1 MADTFPSSDPA
12 DDPLGLF
19 AAEADTPQ
27 GKPTP
32 EEPASAKF
40 VKRAGAAA
48 RRMFAEPTPTPGTEP
63 AHGLDDAPAA
73 DAQTV
78 RLTVDFP
85 PTPPPLD
92 PINGHVTYATA
103 AVLDRIAAS
112 VPEPTP
118 VPHNMAVEFIGPPP
132 PVGSVSFDHVCAV
145 KGLGFVEGIALIQA
159 TVDAIVA
166 VGPSAG
172 VPELH
177 GLFLTSTGDV
187 VLNGPPTGEH
197 PGRELARLL
206 HQMIAPNLMPPA
218 GRLFVG
224 RWINNENGGI
234 TEFASELAYFAR
246 PNGREL
252 LLALHGRCDPS
263 RGIPAMSRPQEPRRS
278 RKVQPKSEPQRED
291 APRETRK
298 AGALITW
305 IRAHKA
311 EVTAAAVV
319 LVAATLAAL
328 GTVLF
333 TQRPL
338 RDSSDSASAGTSAP
352 AAPGVAP
359 AEEAAAADT
368 PTPRLWFNPP
378 AAKGAAKTTL
388 KAPPRLAVVV
398 RDGTRPSNPS
408 VTSRRRTG
416 GNSAPLSVESQDATR
431 DLSPAGLAPVLPAR
445 PRPDITIY
453 TAADQGVEPP
463 HLLSAGIP
471 EWLIRGFEIKQN
483 QVELVI
489 SDKGEVQQARM
500 IGPPQRMPDIMLISR
515 IKEMLFEPAV
525 RNGVP
530 VRYRLTLS
538 WNVTP

>member
-1 MADTFPSSDPA
+1 MADTLPSSDPA

-19 AAEADTPQ
+19 AEEADTPQ

-32 EEPASAKF
+32 KEPSFAKS

-48 RRMFAEPTPTPGTEP
+48 RRMFAEPTPTPETEP
-63 AHGLDDAPAA
+63 AHDLDPPAA

-85 PTPPPLD
+85 PTPPPLE

-118 VPHNMAVEFIGPPP
+118 APHNMAVEFIGPPP

-159 TVDAIVA
+159 TVDAIAA

-187 VLNGPPTGEH
+187 VLYGPPTGEH

-252 LLALHGRCDPS
+252 LLGLHGRCDPS
-263 RGIPAMSRPQEPRRS
+263 RGISAMSRPPEPRRP
-278 RKVQPKSEPQRED
+278 RKVQPESGRTPED
-291 APRETRK
+291 AQRDSWK
-298 AGALITW
+298 GGALITW
-305 IRAHKA
+305 VRAHKQ
-311 EVTAAAVV
+311 EVIAAAVV
-319 LVAATLAAL
+319 LVAATLTAI
-328 GTVLF
+328 GTMLF
-333 TQRPL
+333 TPRTV
-338 RDSSDSASAGTSAP
+338 RASTDSASAGTSAP
-352 AAPGVAP
+352 AAPVVAP
-359 AEEAAAADT
+359 AEEAAAADA
-368 PTPRLWFNPP
+368 PTPKLWFNPP
-378 AAKGAAKTTL
+378 AAKGTAKTTR
-388 KAPPRLAVVV
+388 KAPPRPAVVV
-398 RDGTRPSNPS
+398 RDGARPSNPS
-408 VTSRRRTG
+408 VTSRRTG

-453 TAADQGVEPP
+453 TAADQSVEPP

-471 EWLIRGFEIKQN
+471 EWLIRGFEIRQN

-525 RNGVP
+525 KNGVP